1 MKHYRMRRWKG
12 CLLYTSIT
20 IYRHVSPDSDALGS
34 QFGLKQWI
42 QDTYPKKQVY
52 ALGSSGSGSR
62 DGNFPAM
69 DVVDDETITQS
80 LAIILDTAN
89 SARVDDE
96 RFLNAAYRLKIDH
109 HIYVETFAD
118 VEIIQDLKGAT
129 CEILADMFMQKGI
142 RISALCAQYLYGGLI
157 ADTLDVYKRQQKKHK
172 KCGNGDTVSIYWI

>member
-1 MKHYRMRRWKG
+1 M
-12 CLLYTSIT
+12 IVQ
-20 IYRHVSPDSDALGS
+20 VS
-34 QFGLKQWI
+34 QRNN
-42 QDTYPKKQVY
+42 VY
-52 ALGSSGSGSR
+52 
-62 DGNFPAM
+62 M

-129 CEILADMFMQKGI
+129 CEILADMFMQKWYSYI
-142 RISALCAQYLYGGLI
+142 C
-157 ADTLDVYKRQQKKHK
+157 
-172 KCGNGDTVSIYWI
+172 TVCTIFIWWFNC